1 MNIMPPVTPRGVQN
15 LNSVNALLQTAQTG
29 PQTPA
34 QPQPLKR
41 RYEQSQFRLSSGSG
55 TRQEDDNLNAQV
67 ELPVRNRDVDNMC

>member
-1 MNIMPPVTPRGVQN
+1 MQSHVPYSRGVQN

-41 RYEQSQFRLSSGSG
+41 RYEQSQFRLRSGSD
-55 TRQEDDNLNAQV
+55 TRITWMRKSNSRLETETDKDYSI
-67 ELPVRNRDVDNMC
+67 